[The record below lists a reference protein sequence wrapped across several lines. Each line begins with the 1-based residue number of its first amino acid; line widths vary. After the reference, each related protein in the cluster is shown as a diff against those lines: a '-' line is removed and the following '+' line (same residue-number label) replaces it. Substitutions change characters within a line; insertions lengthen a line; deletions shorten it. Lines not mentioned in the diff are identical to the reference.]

1 MKSDRIEPKLFRLV
15 DANLNRLKEGIR
27 VIEDINRYLYDNQA
41 VASKLKGLRHLATVG
56 NYLHIL
62 PHRDIENDV
71 LKTSTETEMQRE
83 DIKSLLLAN
92 YKRVQ
97 EAARVLE
104 ESFKLIDPKKSEDF
118 KTIRYD
124 LYALEK
130 ENLLSEKLKTKNSG

>member
-1 MKSDRIEPKLFRLV
+1 MKSDRSEPKLFRLV

-27 VIEDINRYLYDNQA
+27 IIEDINRYLFDNKA
-41 VASKLKGLRHLATVG
+41 VTTKLKRLRHMATIE
-56 NYLHIL
+56 NYLQIL

-92 YKRVQ
+92 YKRAQ

-118 KTIRYD
+118 KTIRYE

-130 ENLLSEKLKTKNSG
+130 ENLLSEKLKTRN